1 MGFAPPRALIVPAG
15 TAAAVVA
22 SQIEHADPQLDARRW
37 ARLAQLPP
45 AARIDALQ
53 ALIAAGVFTRLEDRV
68 LVVRVVREGVRS
80 LAAIVAVR
88 NDGMPHAGN
97 AAPRRGAPVDE
108 RIAIASAELEE
119 ILLAATRTRPVF
131 HGTPP
136 DGSTLSGF
144 IPEDQDAIL
153 SAIAS
158 SLPIGL
164 LPRARGDEPPESTPD
179 GSQTATEGCDRIVAV
194 FAGASAALPAGLVL
208 TA

>member
-37 ARLAQLPP
+37 MRLAQLSPE
-45 AARIDALQ
+45 ARIDALD

-68 LVVRVVREGVRS
+68 LVARVVREGVRS

-88 NDGMPHAGN
+88 SDGGVHAGCGTTR
-97 AAPRRGAPVDE
+97 ARALVEE
-108 RIAIASAELEE
+108 RIAITSAELEDA
-119 ILLAATRTRPVF
+119 LLAATRTRPVF

-153 SAIAS
+153 AAIAS
-158 SLPIGL
+158 SLPTGL
-164 LPRARGDEPPESTPD
+164 DPPAPAEGLPKSSPD
-179 GSQTATEGCDRIVAV
+179 GSQTPIEGCERILAV
-194 FAGASAALPAGLVL
+194 FAGTSAALPPGLVL

>member
-1 MGFAPPRALIVPAG
+1 MGFAPPSALIVPAG

-37 ARLAQLPP
+37 TRLAQLSP
-45 AARIDALQ
+45 AARVEALHGM
-53 ALIAAGVFTRLEDRV
+53 IAAGVFARVEDRV

-80 LAAIVAVR
+80 LAAIVAIR
-88 NDGMPHAGN
+88 SDGGVDAGCGTMR
-97 AAPRRGAPVDE
+97 AGAPVDE

-119 ILLAATRTRPVF
+119 ALLAATRTRPIF

-153 SAIAS
+153 AAIAS
-158 SLPIGL
+158 SLRTGL
-164 LPRARGDEPPESTPD
+164 QTPGPAEGLPKSSPD
-179 GSQTATEGCDRIVAV
+179 GSQ
-194 FAGASAALPAGLVL
+194 
-208 TA
+208 

>member
-22 SQIEHADPQLDARRW
+22 CQIEHADPQLDARRW
-37 ARLAQLPP
+37 MRLAQLSPD
-45 AARIDALQ
+45 ARIDALD

-88 NDGMPHAGN
+88 NDSTAHAGCG
-97 AAPRRGAPVDE
+97 APRGAPVDE
-108 RIAIASAELEE
+108 RLAIASAELEE
-119 ILLAATRTRPVF
+119 ALLAATRTRPVF

-153 SAIAS
+153 AAIAA
-158 SLPIGL
+158 SLPPPASGGA
-164 LPRARGDEPPESTPD
+164 LPKSTPE
-179 GSQTATEGCDRIVAV
+179 GSQNATDGCERILAV
-194 FAGASAALPAGLVL
+194 FAGTSAALPPGLVL